1 MTMILVMCCPDHNKE
16 LELIHRGEL
25 MLKSTCLAAS
35 GAMLDRAEA
44 ERDVSR
50 AQVVCKDLQIARL
63 TRMLRRA
70 KNQG

>member
-1 MTMILVMCCPDHNKE
+1 MQKKRKRNHNKE

-25 MLKSTCLAAS
+25 MLKSTCLVAS

-50 AQVVCKDLQIARL
+50 AQVPVVCKDLQIARL